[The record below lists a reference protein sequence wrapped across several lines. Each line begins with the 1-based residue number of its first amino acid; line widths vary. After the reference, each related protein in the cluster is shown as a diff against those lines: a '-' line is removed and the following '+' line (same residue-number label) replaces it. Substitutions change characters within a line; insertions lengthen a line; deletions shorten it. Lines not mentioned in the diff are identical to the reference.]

1 MLSFDDLELTGD
13 DKINADLQYKEFMA
27 KLKKENEA
35 KQKLDSER
43 FSREL
48 RETNERLYNQQRQY
62 KEMMIDVQVE
72 AMKRIEAEKKKPVN
86 EQRNDDF
93 TQSKNETK
101 SDLNN
106 LLKAPSTRQN
116 DWAEVINEMANRYN
130 VKHGELP
137 TQAQA
142 WSLLCTQPPT
152 GYVIKTGKDK
162 GEVCLMMEGCE
173 KSLSKS
179 AFNKRWRRYTKQ
191 SPTHQT

>member
-13 DKINADLQYKEFMA
+13 DKIKADLQYKEFLVN
-27 KLKKENEA
+27 LKKENEA
-35 KQKLDSER
+35 KQKLDNER

-48 RETNERLYNQQRQY
+48 RETSERLYNQQRQY

-72 AMKRIEAEKKKPVN
+72 AMQRIEAEKKKPVN
-86 EQRNDDF
+86 EQRNDF

-101 SDLNN
+101 SDLNT
-106 LLKAPSTRQN
+106 LLNVLTRQD
-116 DWAEVINEMANRYN
+116 DWFEVINEMTNQFYAEN
-130 VKHGELP
+130 GAIP

-142 WSLLCTQPPT
+142 WSLLCTTPPADYAIT
-152 GYVIKTGKDK
+152 TSKDK
-162 GEVCLMMEGCE
+162 GGEVCLMMEGCE

-179 AFNKRWRRYTKQ
+179 AFNKRWKRYTKQ

>member
-1 MLSFDDLELTGD
+1 MLSWDDLELTGD
-13 DKINADLQYKEFMA
+13 DKIKADLQYKEFLVN
-27 KLKKENEA
+27 LKKENEA

-86 EQRNDDF
+86 EQHNDDF
-93 TQSKNETK
+93 TQSKNKTK

-116 DWAEVINEMANRYN
+116 DWAEVIKEMVNQFYAEN
-130 VKHGELP
+130 GAIP
-137 TQAQA
+137 TKAQA
-142 WSLLCTQPPT
+142 WDRLSTKPPK
-152 GYVIKTGKDK
+152 GYTITIGKDK
-162 GEVCLMMEGCE
+162 GGDVCLIMSDG
-173 KSLSKS
+173 KTLSKS
-179 AFNKRWRRYTKQ
+179 AFNKRWVNYTK
-191 SPTHQT
+191 